1 MRDTL
6 GFQKLILMIVVASP
20 EVGSFHNLVI
30 LNERE
35 RANEQRRERERE
47 RERERCSVVPDRT
60 SCLGHPS

>member
-35 RANEQRRERERE
+35 RANEQRRERE
-47 RERERCSVVPDRT
+47 SAAV
-60 SCLGHPS
+60 SCLIRHPAWGIAPAPS